1 MSSPPGVRT
10 PPCASLARA
19 HAALGNFA
27 TTSPRVSA
35 RGAGNTRRYGD
46 HRLRGPEVPSS
57 SSPPGRGTAFLA
69 PAVPARAPGCPRC
82 QGGRSTRFPP
92 TSPHPHPHPRCLKRT
107 KRVSLVGTRPV
118 QCWAAGAGGR
128 RWHPEKR
135 VPGRR
140 GRRPGLLREDERAP
154 ASASVGA
161 CAPRPA
167 RPSPRAAATPQR
179 QDPGRPAPTSGRS
192 GLLTCGQ
199 AGHLYGPLTQP
210 GISASRGPGARPR
223 LKLGSLVLG
232 RESRTHRNRP
242 QRENSPH
249 PPPSGTFSS
258 LFNYD
263 DFQNSPFR
271 RSLPSP
277 QDKPFLVS
285 SGICLEN
292 NEKLV
297 LRDNSLLPPFKK
309 YLLQGKSRKMF
320 SNF

>member
-35 RGAGNTRRYGD
+35 RGAGTQEETGTTASGDLRCPLRRP
-46 HRLRGPEVPSS
+46 LRDEGPRSS
-57 SSPPGRGTAFLA
+57 RRRSQ
-69 PAVPARAPGCPRC
+69 PARRAAHGARAAGARASPL
-82 QGGRSTRFPP
+82 PP
-92 TSPHPHPHPRCLKRT
+92 PPPRCLKRT

-118 QCWAAGAGGR
+118 QRWAAGAGGR

-140 GRRPGLLREDERAP
+140 GRRPGLLREAERAA
-154 ASASVGA
+154 ASAGVSA

-167 RPSPRAAATPQR
+167 RPSPRAAERPQR
-179 QDPGRPAPTSGRS
+179 QDPAGPRRRLGSRASSPAGRPD
-192 GLLTCGQ
+192 TCT
-199 AGHLYGPLTQP
+199 GPSP
-210 GISASRGPGARPR
+210 SPASRGPATRPR

-232 RESRTHRNRP
+232 RESRTHHNRP
-242 QRENSPH
+242 QRKNSPR
-249 PPPSGTFSS
+249 PPRSGTFSS

-277 QDKPFLVS
+277 PRQTLF
-285 SGICLEN
+285 GII
-292 NEKLV
+292 
-297 LRDNSLLPPFKK
+297 RDLL
-309 YLLQGKSRKMF
+309 GK
-320 SNF
+320 